1 MSLLR
6 RRSEGDV
13 VSLRDAMNRLLEE
26 SWVRPFGLSEGL
38 AAQLPAV
45 DMIDKEDEILVKA
58 TVPGMNAEDIEIS
71 TVGNTLTIK
80 GEVKEEKEEGEEG
93 KYIYRERR
101 YGTFNRS
108 FTLPD
113 EINTDEAEAE
123 FEDGVLTLTLPK
135 AESAKRK
142 SITIK
147 SKK

>member
-26 SWVRPFGLSEGL
+26 SRVRPWGEEV
-38 AAQLPAV
+38 QLPAV
-45 DMIDKEDEILVKA
+45 DMIDKEDAVLVKA
-58 TVPGMNAEDIEIS
+58 TVPGMKAEDIEVT

-101 YGTFNRS
+101 YGSFSRS
-108 FTLPD
+108 FTLPN
-113 EINTDEAEAE
+113 EIKADEAEAE

-135 AESAKRK
+135 AESAKHK

>member
-38 AAQLPAV
+38 TAQLPAV
-45 DMIDKEDEILVKA
+45 DMIDKEGEVLVKA
-58 TVPGMNAEDIEIS
+58 TVPGMKAEDIEIS

-101 YGTFNRS
+101 YGTFSRS

-113 EINTDEAEAE
+113 EIKTDEAEAE